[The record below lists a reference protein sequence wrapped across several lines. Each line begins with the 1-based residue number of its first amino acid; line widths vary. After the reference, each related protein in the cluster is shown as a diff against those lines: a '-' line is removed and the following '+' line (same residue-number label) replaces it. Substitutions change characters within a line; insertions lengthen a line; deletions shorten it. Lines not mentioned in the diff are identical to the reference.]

1 MNRKDEVLKD
11 SKTQVVK
18 LDKAFKLAE
27 QWVKNMSKSSEDQSS
42 KVLLKARPPRL
53 GLGAAVP
60 RQAYV
65 APSNDPIERK
75 LRGNLDA
82 AKRKAAKDAL
92 ESVLSVRDE
101 SVDEDSEEELESRS
115 KAISKRPAKN
125 VKSSLPATKRQK

>member
-1 MNRKDEVLKD
+1 MFWDI
-11 SKTQVVK
+11 
-18 LDKAFKLAE
+18 F
-27 QWVKNMSKSSEDQSS
+27 
-42 KVLLKARPPRL
+42 RL

-60 RQAYV
+60 RQAYI

-92 ESVLSVRDE
+92 ESLPSVKDE
-101 SVDEDSEEELESRS
+101 SADEDSEEELESRS

-125 VKSSLPATKRQK
+125 VKSSLPARKRQKWIDFKDIKKLRFLHFFL